1 MDEESRFYKIDDAIQ
16 RLATVSADLS
26 KMLAVHEQRL
36 DTQEKAAVNL
46 SASLEK
52 RRDEVDAKFKELKDY
67 FEKIFSNMEKDYS
80 NVKVKI
86 EVLQKY
92 IWMAAG
98 ALALSSWLG
107 NPILNKL
114 IFK

>member
-36 DTQEKAAVNL
+36 DTQEKAADTL

-52 RRDEVDAKFKELKDY
+52 RRDEVDAKFKDLKDHKVSINKQNMLRD
-67 FEKIFSNMEKDYS
+67 EVMQISMQITPEIQKILKT
-80 NVKVKI
+80 
-86 EVLQKY
+86 
-92 IWMAAG
+92 
-98 ALALSSWLG
+98 
-107 NPILNKL
+107 PR
-114 IFK
+114 

>member
-1 MDEESRFYKIDDAIQ
+1 
-16 RLATVSADLS
+16 
-26 KMLAVHEQRL
+26 
-36 DTQEKAAVNL
+36 
-46 SASLEK
+46 
-52 RRDEVDAKFKELKDY
+52 
-67 FEKIFSNMEKDYS
+67 MEKDYS

-98 ALALSSWLG
+98 ALALFSWLG